1 MTQESSRTPPPGG
14 PALTI
19 KQPETIPPLSRLLEI
34 QSLYKLIGDQGE
46 RVSVPRDADVKPTNM
61 PVETRYGL

>member
-1 MTQESSRTPPPGG
+1 MTQDSSRTPPPGG
-14 PALTI
+14 PAPTI
-19 KQPETIPPLSRLLEI
+19 KQPEITPPLSRLLEI